1 MKRMTLLTV
10 LALVFSLFTVTAA
23 IAGSG
28 PGTGDG
34 EQSGDL
40 DRLQADTRT
49 NTDAAC
55 QGDDCPAGDMVRTQ
69 DQIQDG
75 IGECEADDCPAGD
88 PTKEQTKEQTKEM
101 AKAQSGECEADDCQV
116 GEESMAQMR
125 ERVMNK
131 LVAMLGAGSA
141 EVEAQ
146 YRLFLDNM
154 LQKMLQ
160 LKVLFV

>member
-34 EQSGDL
+34 GQSGEL
-40 DRLQADTRT
+40 DRLQAQTTT

-69 DQIQDG
+69 EQAKDG
-75 IGECEADDCPAGD
+75 ADECQADDCQSGD
-88 PTKEQTKEQTKEM
+88 AVKTQTKEM
-101 AKAQSGECEADDCQV
+101 LKSGECEA
-116 GEESMAQMR
+116 GECEDGEGSMAQMWNR
-125 ERVMNK
+125 ERLMTK
-131 LVAMLGAGSA
+131 LVAMLGAESP

-154 LQKMLQ
+154 LQKMLG
-160 LKVLFV
+160 LRVLFA